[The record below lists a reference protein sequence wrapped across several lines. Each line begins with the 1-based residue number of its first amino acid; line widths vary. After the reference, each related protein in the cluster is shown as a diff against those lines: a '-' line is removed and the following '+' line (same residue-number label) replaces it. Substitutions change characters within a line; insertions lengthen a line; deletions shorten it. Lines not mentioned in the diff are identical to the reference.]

1 MASPRLSSK
10 SDIDQKD
17 TADDIDTTAPGNV
30 EPDLPL
36 SMSTS
41 TLLQPS
47 NLPTTT
53 AQALRQIHD
62 TLDPVSQK
70 VTIRFQPLPG
80 APSLNQKAVKVS
92 VSQKFESVVIYL
104 RKKLGVKGDTGLFVY
119 INKVFAPGLDEGVG
133 GLWRCF
139 KIDDE
144 LKVSYSMAPAFG

>member
-1 MASPRLSSK
+1 MMASSRPSTTR
-10 SDIDQKD
+10 QD
-17 TADDIDTTAPGNV
+17 TDDLDTTNSTHD

-41 TLLQPS
+41 TLLHPS
-47 NLPTTT
+47 NLPSAT
-53 AQALRQIHD
+53 AQALQHIQETFD
-62 TLDPVSQK
+62 SPSQK

-80 APSLNQKAVKVS
+80 APPPNPKWVAVKVS
-92 VSQKFESVVIYL
+92 ASQKFESVVSFL
-104 RKKLGVKGDTGLFVY
+104 RKKLGVKGDNGLFVY
-119 INKVFAPGLDEGVG
+119 VNKVFAPGLDEGVG

>member
-1 MASPRLSSK
+1 MASSS
-10 SDIDQKD
+10 SRPLIEQQDA
-17 TADDIDTTAPGNV
+17 TDDIDTNTLSNV

-36 SMSTS
+36 SMSMS

-53 AQALRQIHD
+53 TQALRQIHD
-62 TLDPVSQK
+62 TLDPVNQK

-80 APSLNQKAVKVS
+80 APPLSQKAVKVS
-92 VSQKFESVVIYL
+92 VSQKFESVVTYL

-144 LKVSYSMAPAFG
+144 LKVSYAMAPAFG

>member
-1 MASPRLSSK
+1 MASAGRASL
-10 SDIDQKD
+10 DQD
-17 TADDIDTTAPGNV
+17 PTDDLDQPTATNA

-41 TLLQPS
+41 TLLHPS
-47 NLPTTT
+47 NLPTST
-53 AQALRQIHD
+53 AAALQVIHE
-62 TLDPVSQK
+62 TLDPPSQK

-80 APSLNQKAVKVS
+80 APAPGPKWAAVKVS
-92 VSQKFESVVIYL
+92 ASQKFESVVSFL
-104 RKKLGVKGDTGLFVY
+104 RKKLGVKGENGLFVY
-119 INKVFAPGLDEGVG
+119 VNKVFAPGLDEGVG

>member
-1 MASPRLSSK
+1 MTSPAPSSK
-10 SDIDQKD
+10 GETDSKD
-17 TADDIDTTAPGNV
+17 TPDDIDTTLPSSA

-53 AQALRQIHD
+53 AQALRHIHD
-62 TLDPVSQK
+62 TLDPISQK

-80 APSLNQKAVKVS
+80 APPLTQRAVKVS
-92 VSQKFESVVIYL
+92 ASQKFESVILYL
-104 RKKLGVKGDTGLFVY
+104 RKKLGVKGETGLFVY

>member
-1 MASPRLSSK
+1 MASSNSRLPSE
-10 SDIDQKD
+10 QKD
-17 TADDIDTTAPGNV
+17 TTDDLETGPTSNA

-41 TLLQPS
+41 TLLHPS

-53 AQALRQIHD
+53 AQALQQIHD
-62 TLDPVSQK
+62 TLDPPSQK

-80 APSLNQKAVKVS
+80 APPLGQKAVKVS
-92 VSQKFESVVIYL
+92 ASQKFESVVSYL

-119 INKVFAPGLDEGVG
+119 VNKVFAPGLDEGIG

-144 LKVSYSMAPAFG
+144 LKVSYSVAPAFG